1 MKAFTEISSETLTK
15 RQPNRCQNLGQGLYV
30 YTGESSPKPQPKT
43 FTKTSTKTSGTST

>member
-30 YTGESSPKPQPKT
+30 YTGRI
-43 FTKTSTKTSGTST
+43 FTKTSTEDFY